1 MFFMSFLRFS
11 CLWAVGLL
19 PKFVIVSKESTMDYA
34 VTGFVGILLFAY
46 LIYALARPE
55 RF

>member
-1 MFFMSFLRFS
+1 MSFTSLLRFS
-11 CLWAVGLL
+11 CLSAVGHL

-34 VTGFVGILLFAY
+34 ITGFVGILLFAY